1 MKAAT
6 SNDCRARIDR
16 VLTHLADHLDADLS
30 VAELARI
37 AHFSPY
43 HFHRMFRAMTGES
56 VAAVVRRLRLETAGR
71 ALRERDGSVT
81 DVALAAGYGSPEA
94 FTRAFQ
100 QAFGAAPSDYRR
112 AVVAP
117 RYLPPLSLELTL
129 DRATMRLSL
138 EPFGSTDMDVAIEVF
153 PDRPAA
159 CLRHVGPYDHAGPT
173 YERVLRWAATTG
185 LLERDAVVMGL
196 SYDDPGAVA
205 EDALRYD
212 VCLAL
217 TGPVALPVGFRLETV
232 RGGRYAVHALRGP
245 YDGIHD
251 AFRRL
256 FGKWLPTSGEEVD
269 DRPCLE
275 LHMSRPTEVPES
287 ERLTKVCVPLRNKL
301 PPFDDGTDVL
311 SSPRAEAQ
319 PVSFPSADLPE
330 GAALPTSIPVTLTLP
345 RRAVGRVPEVVIGS
359 SEGAADNGPDGAHQI
374 RRRLRQELGT
384 RR

>member
-1 MKAAT
+1 MKAVT
-6 SNDCRARIDR
+6 SNNYRARIDR
-16 VLTHLADHLDADLS
+16 VLAHLAAHLDADLS

-129 DRATMRLSL
+129 DRTTMRLSL

-153 PDRPAA
+153 PDRAAA

-173 YERVLRWAATTG
+173 YERVLRWAATAG

-196 SYDDPGAVA
+196 SYDDPARSRRTRCAMTYASASRSPWRCPSSFASKRCAAAAMRCTRCAVRITA
-205 EDALRYD
+205 STMRFGGCSANGCRR
-212 VCLAL
+212 AARRST
-217 TGPVALPVGFRLETV
+217 TGPA
-232 RGGRYAVHALRGP
+232 
-245 YDGIHD
+245 
-251 AFRRL
+251 
-256 FGKWLPTSGEEVD
+256 
-269 DRPCLE
+269 
-275 LHMSRPTEVPES
+275 
-287 ERLTKVCVPLRNKL
+287 
-301 PPFDDGTDVL
+301 
-311 SSPRAEAQ
+311 SSC
-319 PVSFPSADLPE
+319 
-330 GAALPTSIPVTLTLP
+330 T
-345 RRAVGRVPEVVIGS
+345 
-359 SEGAADNGPDGAHQI
+359 
-374 RRRLRQELGT
+374 
-384 RR
+384 

>member
-1 MKAAT
+1 MKTVT
-6 SNDCRARIDR
+6 SNDYRARIDR
-16 VLTHLADHLDADLS
+16 VLAYLADHLDADLS

-56 VAAVVRRLRLETAGR
+56 VAALVRRQRLETAGR
-71 ALRERDGSVT
+71 ALRESDGSVT
-81 DVALAAGYGSPEA
+81 DVAFAAGYGSTEA

-117 RYLPPLSLELTL
+117 RYIPPLSLELTL

-138 EPFGSTDMDVAIEVF
+138 EPFGRTEMDVAIEIF
-153 PDRPAA
+153 PDRLVA
-159 CLRHVGPYDHAGPT
+159 CLRHVGSYDALSPT
-173 YERVLRWAATTG
+173 FERLLRWAASAG
-185 LLERDAVVMGL
+185 LLERDAAVMGL

-205 EDALRYD
+205 AVALRYD
-212 VCLAL
+212 VCLGL
-217 TGPVALPVGFRLETV
+217 TEPLAPPAEFRVETV

-245 YDGIHD
+245 YGGIHD

-275 LHMSRPTEVPES
+275 LHLSRPTEVPET
-287 ERLTKVCVPLRNKL
+287 EGLTKVCVPLRNE
-301 PPFDDGTDVL
+301 P
-311 SSPRAEAQ
+311 
-319 PVSFPSADLPE
+319 
-330 GAALPTSIPVTLTLP
+330 P
-345 RRAVGRVPEVVIGS
+345 RR
-359 SEGAADNGPDGAHQI
+359 
-374 RRRLRQELGT
+374 RRN
-384 RR
+384 